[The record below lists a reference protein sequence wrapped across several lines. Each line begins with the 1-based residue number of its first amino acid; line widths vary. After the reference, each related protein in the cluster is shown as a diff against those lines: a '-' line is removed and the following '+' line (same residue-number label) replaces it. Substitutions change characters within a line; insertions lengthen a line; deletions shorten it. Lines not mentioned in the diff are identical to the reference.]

1 MFVYQFGKLF
11 ELGFE
16 NFVVVASKSVACDL
30 TFFVIGY
37 VDLGLPVFFEVAPGL
52 EVVN

>member
-16 NFVVVASKSVACDL
+16 NLVVASKSVAGDL
-30 TFFVIGY
+30 TS
-37 VDLGLPVFFEVAPGL
+37 L
-52 EVVN
+52 